1 MKKRTIGIISIIVFF
16 IILLLVKFN
25 STLSIDTIIHNMVYN
40 LKTNTLTNIMKI
52 ITFFASVKFTVIVSI
67 IILLIGIFKRKIL
80 IIDLILLGEELIK
93 VIIKNIMKR
102 PRPPY
107 MKEVIEKS
115 YSFPSG
121 HSMTATLLYGFII
134 YLILKSN
141 INKKVKYILTI
152 LLSLL
157 ILLIIFSRIYL
168 GVHYFSDCIG
178 GLLLSLGY
186 LLIVIDYI
194 ERKKII

>member
-1 MKKRTIGIISIIVFF
+1 MKKRTMGIISIIIFF
-16 IILLLVKFN
+16 IILLLIKFN
-25 STLSIDTIIHNMVYN
+25 NTLCIDNIIHNMVYN

-93 VIIKNIMKR
+93 IIMKNIIRR

-134 YLILKSN
+134 YLVLKSN
-141 INKKVKYILTI
+141 INKKLKYILTS
-152 LLSLL
+152 LLSVL

-168 GVHYFSDCIG
+168 GVHYFSDCIS

-186 LLIVIDYI
+186 LLIIIDYI
-194 ERKKII
+194 ERKKNI

>member
-1 MKKRTIGIISIIVFF
+1 MKKRTMGIISIIVFF

-25 STLSIDTIIHNMVYN
+25 NTLSIDNIIHNMVYN

-93 VIIKNIMKR
+93 IIMKNIIRR

-134 YLILKSN
+134 YLVLKSN
-141 INKKVKYILTI
+141 INKKLKYILTS
-152 LLSLL
+152 LLYVL
-157 ILLIIFSRIYL
+157 ILLIIFSRVYL
-168 GVHYFSDCIG
+168 GVHYFSDCIS

-186 LLIVIDYI
+186 LLIIIDYI

>member
-25 STLSIDTIIHNMVYN
+25 NTLSIDTIIHNMVYN

-141 INKKVKYILTI
+141 INKKVKYILTS
-152 LLSLL
+152 LLSVL

-168 GVHYFSDCIG
+168 GVHYFSDCIS